1 MNYKLMHK
9 HIHVADILIDE
20 AACAIV
26 KTGTVYHLEH
36 LPVGS
41 LDGKGHIDRAALNEW
56 WVGALF
62 RQADREYRRP
72 LSDACG
78 HTAKPFR

>member
-41 LDGKGHIDRAALNEW
+41 LDGKGHIDRADLNERW
-56 WVGALF
+56 LGRANPASRHGIQEASVRCMWT
-62 RQADREYRRP
+62 YRK
-72 LSDACG
+72 
-78 HTAKPFR
+78 TF

>member
-41 LDGKGHIDRAALNEW
+41 LDGKGILT
-56 WVGALF
+56 G
-62 RQADREYRRP
+62 QP
-72 LSDACG
+72 
-78 HTAKPFR
+78 